1 MELLSF
7 SLQDYPSEVDMKY
20 PVFLV
25 AVFNFSA
32 VLLDIHHPLFD
43 YIKISLI
50 FIGSRK
56 QNSPDPPLQEGLN
69 GVMAFAIEIKIFGHF
84 TATVNPK

>member
-1 MELLSF
+1 MELLSL

-43 YIKISLI
+43 YIKISLY
-50 FIGSRK
+50 
-56 QNSPDPPLQEGLN
+56 DY
-69 GVMAFAIEIKIFGHF
+69 IKIFLLGHENKIALTPPPTRGSQWGDGF
-84 TATVNPK
+84 CD